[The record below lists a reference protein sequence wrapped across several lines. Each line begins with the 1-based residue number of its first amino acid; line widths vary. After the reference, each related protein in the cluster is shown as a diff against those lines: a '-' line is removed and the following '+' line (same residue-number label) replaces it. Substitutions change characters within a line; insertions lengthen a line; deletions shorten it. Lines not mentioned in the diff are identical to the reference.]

1 MQKSMINTVLKGMC
15 VGSTMLVPGV
25 SGGSMA
31 MILGIYDRLVTAV
44 SSFRKNVKDSLI
56 FLGLFSLGGVAGMA
70 LFANPI
76 LYLIEEYT
84 MPMLYFF
91 IGAVAGGIPL
101 MYKKSKVEG
110 FSLKALV
117 YTIVGMVSVLLMTIF
132 PQGKI
137 QQVQGAPGVGILIA
151 AGFLAAIAL
160 VLPGISVSFML
171 LVMGIYET
179 VVEAIGS
186 LRMVILIPFGIG
198 ILLGIILTTKFL
210 EMAMNRYPQPTYL
223 MIMGFILGSVAEI
236 FPGIPVGIEWITCTL
251 MLIAGYG
258 IIWLI
263 SQCDTS
269 EETSATS

>member
-1 MQKSMINTVLKGMC
+1 MQKSMINTALKGMC

-31 MILGIYDRLVTAV
+31 MILGVYDRLVTSV
-44 SSFRKNVKDSLI
+44 SSFRKHKKESLI
-56 FLGLFSLGGVAGMA
+56 FLGIFSMGGAAGMF

-76 LYLIEEYT
+76 LYLIEQYT

-101 MYKKSKVEG
+101 MYRQSKTKG
-110 FSLKALV
+110 FSFKAIL
-117 YTIVGMVSVLLMTIF
+117 YTVIGMAVVLLMTLF

-137 QQVQGAPGVGILIA
+137 QQIQSASGVGILML

-171 LVMGIYET
+171 LVMGLYET
-179 VVEAIGS
+179 IIEAIGDFR
-186 LRMVILIPFGIG
+186 LAVLIPFGIG

-210 EMAMNRYPQPTYL
+210 EIAMNRYPKPTYL

-236 FPGIPVGIEWITCTL
+236 FPGIPTGIEWLTCTL

-263 SQCDTS
+263 SKES
-269 EETSATS
+269 GEVE